1 MRQWYGVW
9 VGEEAVA
16 LVTMAL
22 THDHDVLSGTDRT
35 TPHHTTPHHTTPNH
49 TTPHHQAPHHH
60 HQPLTTDH

>member
-1 MRQWYGVW
+1 MRQWYGAR

-35 TPHHTTPHHTTPNH
+35 TPHHTTRHHTTTNH
-49 TTPHHQAPHHH
+49 QPPTTD